1 MSIKTAEARHNKP
14 LVYAC
19 SGCSNVAQLTNDLAV
34 VLDRQGIA
42 KMSCISGIGGRVKS
56 LVKIAQS
63 GRPVLALDGCPLN
76 CVRHTLATIDVVPTW
91 HIEVTSFGYK
101 KARQQDCSL
110 SSAYELLQ
118 HIQSELLSP
127 QPSHL
132 H

>member
-42 KMSCISGIGGRVKS
+42 EMSCISGIGGRVKS
-56 LVKIAQS
+56 LVKVAQS

-101 KARQQDCSL
+101 KNRQQDCSL
-110 SSAYELLQ
+110 SAAYELLQ

-127 QPSHL
+127 LPSNL

>member
-1 MSIKTAEARHNKP
+1 MPHFANQKP

-34 VLDRQGIA
+34 VLDREGIA
-42 KMSCISGIGGRVKS
+42 EMSCIAGVGGKIKS
-56 LVKIAQS
+56 LVKVAQS
-63 GRPVLALDGCPLN
+63 GRPVLALDGCSLN
-76 CVRHTLATIDVVPTW
+76 CVRQTLASVNVIPTW

-110 SSAYELLQ
+110 NAAYELLQ
-118 HIQSELLSP
+118 HIQGELLAEP
-127 QPSHL
+127 HVGL

>member
-1 MSIKTAEARHNKP
+1 MPALSNQKP

-34 VLDRQGIA
+34 VLDREGIA
-42 KMSCISGIGGRVKS
+42 EMSCIAGIGGRIKS
-56 LVKIAQS
+56 LVKVAQS
-63 GRPVLALDGCPLN
+63 GRPILALDGCPLN
-76 CVRHTLATIDVVPTW
+76 CVRQTLATVNVVPTW

-110 SSAYELLQ
+110 GAAYELLQ
-118 HIQSELLSP
+118 HILAELLP
-127 QPSHL
+127 DTRQGL

>member
-1 MSIKTAEARHNKP
+1 MADFSPQQP

-34 VLDRQGIA
+34 VLDREGIA
-42 KMSCISGIGGRVKS
+42 EMSCIAGIGGRIKS
-56 LVKIAQS
+56 LVKVAQS
-63 GRPVLALDGCPLN
+63 GRPILALDGCPLN
-76 CVRHTLATIDVVPTW
+76 CVRQTLATVNVVPTW

-110 SSAYELLQ
+110 GAAYELLQ
-118 HIQSELLSP
+118 HIQAELLP
-127 QPSHL
+127 DTRQGL

>member
-1 MSIKTAEARHNKP
+1 MPDFSPQQP

-34 VLDRQGIA
+34 VLDREGIA
-42 KMSCISGIGGRVKS
+42 EMSCIAGIGGRIKS
-56 LVKIAQS
+56 LVKVAQS

-76 CVRHTLATIDVVPTW
+76 CVRQTLATVNVVPTW

-110 SSAYELLQ
+110 GAAYELLQ
-118 HIQSELLSP
+118 HIQAELLP
-127 QPSHL
+127 DTRQGL

>member
-1 MSIKTAEARHNKP
+1 MADFSPQQP

-34 VLDRQGIA
+34 VLDREGIA
-42 KMSCISGIGGRVKS
+42 EMSCIAGIGGRIKS
-56 LVKIAQS
+56 LVKVAQS

-76 CVRHTLATIDVVPTW
+76 CVRQTLATVNVVPTW

-110 SSAYELLQ
+110 GAAYELLQ
-118 HIQSELLSP
+118 HIQAELLP
-127 QPSHL
+127 DTRQGL

>member
-1 MSIKTAEARHNKP
+1 MADFSPQQP

-34 VLDRQGIA
+34 VLDREGIA
-42 KMSCISGIGGRVKS
+42 EMSCIAGVGGRIKS
-56 LVKIAQS
+56 LVKVAQS

-76 CVRHTLATIDVVPTW
+76 CVRQTLATVNVVPTW

-110 SSAYELLQ
+110 GAAYELLQ
-118 HIQSELLSP
+118 HIQAELLP
-127 QPSHL
+127 DTRQGL

>member
-1 MSIKTAEARHNKP
+1 MPAFPDKKP

-34 VLDRQGIA
+34 VLDREGIA
-42 KMSCISGIGGRVKS
+42 EMSCIAGVGGQVKS
-56 LVKIAQS
+56 LVKVAQS

-76 CVRHTLATIDVVPTW
+76 CVRQTLATVDVVPTW

-110 SSAYELLQ
+110 SAAYELLQ
-118 HIQSELLSP
+118 HIQAALVPERRGG
-127 QPSHL
+127 L